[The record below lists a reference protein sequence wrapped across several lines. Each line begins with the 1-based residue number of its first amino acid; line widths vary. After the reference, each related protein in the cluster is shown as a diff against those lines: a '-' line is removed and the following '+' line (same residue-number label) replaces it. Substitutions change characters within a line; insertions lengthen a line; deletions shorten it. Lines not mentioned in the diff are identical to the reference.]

1 VGQAVA
7 AQTAEGQAPSFRFG
21 RRVAF
26 G

>member
-1 VGQAVA
+1 VGPAVA
-7 AQTAEGQAPSFRFG
+7 APTAGGHAPSFRFG